1 MAELRFGRVSS
12 INYETG
18 EYQLPTAIQ
27 NRLAQTGETPE
38 SFISRA
44 VDTLVRKE
52 MSQCFND
59 LPRRAVLDVE
69 SLGLGLLL
77 LTFADGDRRLFS
89 AEALKGYPLYKEIST
104 DYGLTCARVEGY
116 SVVFE
121 DKYGI
126 FDELPPEF
134 LYENSVSL
142 FDLSHTVSVKLGMRK
157 TGRAAAKPLTDEA
170 LRQHVSLP
178 EDFVKSCQ
186 APQEKPAHAKHK
198 HRKKRNNR
206 APIVTEEFVK
216 ID

>member
-1 MAELRFGRVSS
+1 M
-12 INYETG
+12 

-69 SLGLGLLL
+69 PLGFKRLLL
-77 LTFADGDRRLFS
+77 LTFADGERRLFS
-89 AEALKGYPLYKEIST
+89 AKVLKGYPLYKEISS

-142 FDLSHTVSVKLGMRK
+142 FDLEDTVLEKLGLNEERVFLPDGFLKSCSAKKTEPAPAPKKPARRKSRK
-157 TGRAAAKPLTDEA
+157 TK
-170 LRQHVSLP
+170 
-178 EDFVKSCQ
+178 
-186 APQEKPAHAKHK
+186 
-198 HRKKRNNR
+198 

>member
-1 MAELRFGRVSS
+1 M
-12 INYETG
+12 
-18 EYQLPTAIQ
+18 EYQLSAAIQ
-27 NRLAQTGETPE
+27 NRLAKTGETPE

-52 MSQCFND
+52 MSQSFNN
-59 LPRRAVLDVE
+59 LPRHAVLNAE
-69 SLGLGLLL
+69 PLGLGLLL
-77 LTFADGDRRLFS
+77 LTFADGDRRLFDG
-89 AEALKGYPLYKEIST
+89 AALKGYPLYKEISS

-134 LYENSVSL
+134 LYQNSVSL
-142 FDLSHTVSVKLGMRK
+142 LDLKHAASVKLGLANA
-157 TGRAAAKPLTDEA
+157 GRSAEKPLTDEV
-170 LRQHVSLP
+170 LRQRVSLP
-178 EDFVKSCQ
+178 DDFVKSCQ
-186 APQEKPAHAKHK
+186 AAHAKHK

>member
-1 MAELRFGRVSS
+1 M
-12 INYETG
+12 I
-18 EYQLPTAIQ
+18 PTAIQ

-52 MSQCFND
+52 MSQSFND

-69 SLGLGLLL
+69 PLGFKRLLL

-89 AEALKGYPLYKEIST
+89 GEALKGCPLYEKIST

-134 LYENSVSL
+134 LYQKSVSL
-142 FDLSHTVSVKLGMRK
+142 LDLKHAASVKLGLANA
-157 TGRAAAKPLTDEA
+157 GRSAEKPLTDEV
-170 LRQHVSLP
+170 LRQRVSLP
-178 EDFVKSCQ
+178 DDF
-186 APQEKPAHAKHK
+186 
-198 HRKKRNNR
+198 
-206 APIVTEEFVK
+206 
-216 ID
+216 

>member
-1 MAELRFGRVSS
+1 M
-12 INYETG
+12 

-38 SFISRA
+38 SFISHA
-44 VDTLVRKE
+44 IDTLVRKE
-52 MSQCFND
+52 MSQSFND
-59 LPRRAVLDVE
+59 FPRHAVLDVE
-69 SLGLGLLL
+69 PLGFKRLLL

-89 AEALKGYPLYKEIST
+89 GEALKGCPLYEKIST

-142 FDLSHTVSVKLGMRK
+142 FDLEETVLEKLGLNEERIF
-157 TGRAAAKPLTDEA
+157 
-170 LRQHVSLP
+170 LP
-178 EDFVKSCQ
+178 DSFLKSCSAKKTEP
-186 APQEKPAHAKHK
+186 APKKSVHKKPAPKESAPKK
-198 HRKKRNNR
+198 ASRRKSKKNK
-206 APIVTEEFVK
+206 APIVNEEFVP
-216 ID
+216 IE

>member
-1 MAELRFGRVSS
+1 M
-12 INYETG
+12 
-18 EYQLPTAIQ
+18 EYQLSAAIQ
-27 NRLAQTGETPE
+27 NRLAKTGETPE

-44 VDTLVRKE
+44 IDTLVRKE
-52 MSQCFND
+52 MSQGWND
-59 LPRRAVLDVE
+59 LPRYAVLSAE
-69 SLGLGLLL
+69 PLGEGLLLL
-77 LTFADGDRRLFS
+77 LTFADGDRRLFDG
-89 AEALKGYPLYKEIST
+89 AALKGYPLYKEISS
-104 DYGLTCARVEGY
+104 DYGLTCARVEGC

-134 LYENSVSL
+134 LYQNSVSL
-142 FDLSHTVSVKLGMRK
+142 LDLKHAASVKLGLTK
-157 TGRAAAKPLTDEA
+157 SGRAAAKPLTDEA
-170 LRQHVSLP
+170 LRQRVSLP

-186 APQEKPAHAKHK
+186 APPDKPARAKHK

>member
-1 MAELRFGRVSS
+1 M
-12 INYETG
+12 
-18 EYQLPTAIQ
+18 EYQLSTAIQ
-27 NRLAQTGETPE
+27 NHLAQTGETPE

-52 MSQCFND
+52 MSLCFND

-69 SLGLGLLL
+69 PLGFKRLLL

-89 AEALKGYPLYKEIST
+89 GEALKGCPLYEKIST

-157 TGRAAAKPLTDEA
+157 TGRTATEPVGNDE
-170 LRQHVSLP
+170 LRRRVTLP
-178 EDFVKSCQ
+178 DGFVKSCS
-186 APQEKPAHAKHK
+186 AKKTEPTPKEPAR
-198 HRKKRNNR
+198 RKSRKTK
-206 APIVTEEFVK
+206 APIVNEEFVP
-216 ID
+216 IE

>member
-1 MAELRFGRVSS
+1 MEYTLSTTVQERLAK
-12 INYETG
+12 TG
-18 EYQLPTAIQ
+18 ES
-27 NRLAQTGETPE
+27 PE

-44 VDTLVRKE
+44 IDTLVRKE
-52 MSQCFND
+52 MSQCFDD

-69 SLGLGLLL
+69 PLGFKQLLL
-77 LTFADGDRRLFS
+77 LTFADGERRLFS
-89 AEALKGYPLYKEIST
+89 AKVLKGYPLYKEISS

-142 FDLSHTVSVKLGMRK
+142 FDLEDTVLEKLGLNEERVFLPDGFLKSCSAKKTEPAPAPKKPARRKSRK
-157 TGRAAAKPLTDEA
+157 TK
-170 LRQHVSLP
+170 
-178 EDFVKSCQ
+178 
-186 APQEKPAHAKHK
+186 
-198 HRKKRNNR
+198 
-206 APIVTEEFVK
+206 APIVNEEFVK

>member
-1 MAELRFGRVSS
+1 M
-12 INYETG
+12 
-18 EYQLPTAIQ
+18 EYQLSTAIQ
-27 NRLAQTGETPE
+27 NHLAQTGETPE

-52 MSQCFND
+52 MSLCFND

-69 SLGLGLLL
+69 PLGLGLLL

-89 AEALKGYPLYKEIST
+89 GEALKGCPLYEKIST

-157 TGRAAAKPLTDEA
+157 TGRTATEPVGNDE
-170 LRQHVSLP
+170 LRRRVTLP
-178 EDFVKSCQ
+178 DGFVKSCS
-186 APQEKPAHAKHK
+186 AKKTEPTPKEPAR
-198 HRKKRNNR
+198 RKSRKTK
-206 APIVTEEFVK
+206 APIVNEEFVP
-216 ID
+216 IE

>member
-1 MAELRFGRVSS
+1 M
-12 INYETG
+12 

-52 MSQCFND
+52 MSQSFTD

-69 SLGLGLLL
+69 PLGFKRLLL

-89 AEALKGYPLYKEIST
+89 GEALKGCPLYEKIST

-142 FDLSHTVSVKLGMRK
+142 FDFADTVLEKFGLNEERVL
-157 TGRAAAKPLTDEA
+157 
-170 LRQHVSLP
+170 LP
-178 EDFVKSCQ
+178 DGFVKSCSAKKTEP
-186 APQEKPAHAKHK
+186 APKKPSR
-198 HRKKRNNR
+198 RKSKKNK
-206 APIVTEEFVK
+206 APIVNEEFVP
-216 ID
+216 IE

>member
-1 MAELRFGRVSS
+1 M
-12 INYETG
+12 

-52 MSQCFND
+52 MSQSFND

-69 SLGLGLLL
+69 PLGFKRLLL

-89 AEALKGYPLYKEIST
+89 GEALKGCPLYEKIST

-134 LYENSVSL
+134 LYQKSVSL
-142 FDLSHTVSVKLGMRK
+142 LDLKHAASVKLGLANA
-157 TGRAAAKPLTDEA
+157 GRSAEKPLTDEV
-170 LRQHVSLP
+170 LRQRVSLP
-178 EDFVKSCQ
+178 DDFVKSCQ